1 MSSAESLALD
11 TSGTWTSEIPCNP
24 LIAKQLESWRRGGAE
39 YLSLFETLYFLI
51 FLEAKYA
58 ENGRNAANWNVSGTR
73 DFQPAVQI
81 CEEFTSPL
89 STSYPRV
96 TFACRP
102 NFPEG
107 RLNRTNVEFGKHWS
121 LSALA

>member
-1 MSSAESLALD
+1 MPTVDVFEPKGLVYLVNHCSRGSYIWWRWGESEY
-11 TSGTWTSEIPCNP
+11 SG
-24 LIAKQLESWRRGGAE
+24 LLK
-39 YLSLFETLYFLI
+39 TLNLLI
-51 FLEAKYA
+51 FRDAKNA
-58 ENGRNAANWNVSGTR
+58 EHGRIAANWNVSGTR

-102 NFPEG
+102 TSQSSVNIG
-107 RLNRTNVEFGKHWS
+107 R
-121 LSALA
+121 